1 MSIQKRLATVLQT
14 PQITNKKDICAV
26 LWLILE
32 VIQKLCFVLFEIL
45 FYLRQQHEGW
55 ITQGSNLI
63 YSEENKSGTWK
74 CQKEK
79 KKRKGTKHVN
89 KI

>member
-32 VIQKLCFVLFEIL
+32 VIQKLCGLLCFVLFEIL
-45 FYLRQQHEGW
+45 FYLCQQHEGW

-79 KKRKGTKHVN
+79 KKGKELN
-89 KI
+89 M